1 MAKRITRQEASS
13 TAYKSMYGG
22 VDTPKPGE
30 GNGILFAT
38 NGKEVDPSGIHQ
50 HESGAKTDGGKPDTS
65 LLLMFGK
72 ALSEVA
78 LVGTGGKVK
87 YTRGGWQ
94 DVEDGENRYTAAML
108 RHLFKEHY
116 EEKDTDLRE
125 YIDADIYHSAQ
136 VAWNALAR
144 LELMMR
150 RKTNEQ

>member
-1 MAKRITRQEASS
+1 MATKITRQEASAL
-13 TAYKSMYGG
+13 TYKDIYSGE
-22 VDTPKPGE
+22 PQFRPGE
-30 GNGILFAT
+30 ISIVPAYDN
-38 NGKEVDPSGIHQ
+38 KEVDPSGIHQ